1 MSVVSEKITAFN
13 GKRLRSAR
21 LYNGLTIADVAGATN
36 ISKQSISQ
44 FETGKME
51 PKMETL
57 MKLAACLGFPREFF
71 FQKIKDK
78 VLVGDTYFRSLST
91 TTNKERLSQIEKIK
105 ILVGLYKVIQEYVF
119 FPELNLYKVPENDE
133 IDVEDLAM
141 KVRQHWGLKQEP
153 ITNIINLMERNG
165 VIMSSAATSISE
177 KGTKIDAF
185 SQIQLVNNNP
195 VAVVI
200 LGSDKD
206 NAFRRN
212 FNAAHELGHLILDD
226 YYNVSDMSKL
236 EYKEMEDNMNRFAG
250 ALLIPSE
257 TYQKDLNTSSKSDL
271 GFYIQLKKKYKVSA
285 AALIVRA
292 KQLDLISTNQYQY
305 LMKQLSIRG
314 YRTCEPFD
322 KETPTIKPRYLKEAM
337 KMIIEEDKVSSLEF
351 IGDLSAYGLTIL
363 PEMIERVLNL
373 PDGYLSLNDSKC
385 DVVSLH
391 RKI

>member
-1 MSVVSEKITAFN
+1 MSERITAFN

-51 PKMETL
+51 PKMETI
-57 MKLAACLGFPREFF
+57 MKLAVCLGFPREFF
-71 FQKIKDK
+71 YQKIKDK

-133 IDVEDLAM
+133 IDVEDLAT

-165 VIMSSAATSISE
+165 VIMSSATTSISE

-226 YYNVSDMSKL
+226 YYNVV
-236 EYKEMEDNMNRFAG
+236 
-250 ALLIPSE
+250 
-257 TYQKDLNTSSKSDL
+257 T
-271 GFYIQLKKKYKVSA
+271 
-285 AALIVRA
+285 
-292 KQLDLISTNQYQY
+292 
-305 LMKQLSIRG
+305 
-314 YRTCEPFD
+314 
-322 KETPTIKPRYLKEAM
+322 
-337 KMIIEEDKVSSLEF
+337 
-351 IGDLSAYGLTIL
+351 
-363 PEMIERVLNL
+363 
-373 PDGYLSLNDSKC
+373 
-385 DVVSLH
+385 
-391 RKI
+391 

>member
-1 MSVVSEKITAFN
+1 
-13 GKRLRSAR
+13 
-21 LYNGLTIADVAGATN
+21 
-36 ISKQSISQ
+36 
-44 FETGKME
+44 
-51 PKMETL
+51 
-57 MKLAACLGFPREFF
+57 
-71 FQKIKDK
+71 
-78 VLVGDTYFRSLST
+78 
-91 TTNKERLSQIEKIK
+91 
-105 ILVGLYKVIQEYVF
+105 
-119 FPELNLYKVPENDE
+119 
-133 IDVEDLAM
+133 
-141 KVRQHWGLKQEP
+141 
-153 ITNIINLMERNG
+153 
-165 VIMSSAATSISE
+165 
-177 KGTKIDAF
+177 
-185 SQIQLVNNNP
+185 
-195 VAVVI
+195 
-200 LGSDKD
+200 
-206 NAFRRN
+206 
-212 FNAAHELGHLILDD
+212 
-226 YYNVSDMSKL
+226 MSKL

-385 DVVSLH
+385 DVISLH

>member
-1 MSVVSEKITAFN
+1 MSERITAFN

-51 PKMETL
+51 PKMETI
-57 MKLAACLGFPREFF
+57 MKLAVCLGFPREFF
-71 FQKIKDK
+71 YQKIKDK

-133 IDVEDLAM
+133 IDVEDLAT

-165 VIMSSAATSISE
+165 VIMSSATTSISE

-385 DVVSLH
+385 DVISLH